1 MERREFLRVVGLGA
15 SAALL
20 AACSA
25 PAAQAPAPTTAPAA
39 TTGAAPTAAPAA
51 PGQPA
56 AAATA
61 APGGSKSNGQ
71 KLTVWGWQSFTPE
84 GDKALGDQ
92 MNQWGSANNTQ
103 VEYVVVENSQFPSKL
118 AAAVEAK
125 APPDVVMLT
134 AAANVLDYAGRDLL
148 VDITDVWNDVSKQA
162 GGFWS
167 YVQPLFKSGSA
178 YYGIPFEA
186 DTSPLFARL
195 DLIEKATGSR
205 DIPKTLDDL
214 TAVTQKIN
222 DPPNLY
228 GLGFTLG
235 RTPDCFGNTLNIIWN
250 DGGALVDKDGK
261 VNLNTPETISA
272 LQRIKGWWDAKL
284 IPPDSPTW
292 DDTGNNNAYQ
302 KKQAAFVLNP
312 PSIYGWMQQNDQ
324 DLLNNSTMAN
334 VPAGKSGSYSGSGS
348 WSWSIFQSSKNVDGG
363 KDLIRY
369 LMDPQRLQAV
379 YSQVGGRWY
388 PIYQDGNKDE
398 YWTSKPQFKF
408 YPDLLQGGRDT
419 SWPASPE
426 PKLFAALGEIQD
438 RLIIPDM
445 VQEIIVKGT
454 AIPDAVK
461 TAHDAMVEVFKARGA
476 NV

>member
-1 MERREFLRVVGLGA
+1 MRRRDFLRTAGLGA
-15 SAALL
+15 GAALL

-25 PAAQAPAPTTAPAA
+25 PAAAPS
-39 TTGAAPTAAPAA
+39 PTAAPA
-51 PGQPA
+51 QP
-56 AAATA
+56 AATA
-61 APGGSKSNGQ
+61 AQPAAGATPQAAAGGGGKSNGS
-71 KLTVWGWQSFTPE
+71 KLSIWGWQSFTPD

-92 MNQWGSANNTQ
+92 MNQWGAANNTQ

-162 GGFWS
+162 GGFWK
-167 YVQPLFKSGSA
+167 YVEPLFKSGSA

-186 DTSPLFARL
+186 ETSPLFARL
-195 DLIEKATGSR
+195 DLIEKANGNR
-205 DIPKTLDDL
+205 DLPKSLDELTDL
-214 TAVTQKIN
+214 TKKIN

-261 VNLNTPETISA
+261 VNLNTAETIAA
-272 LQRIKGWWDAKL
+272 LQRIKDWWDAKL

-324 DLLNNSTMAN
+324 DLLNNSTMAP
-334 VPAGKSGSYSGSGS
+334 VPGGKSGSYSGSGA
-348 WSWSIFQSSKNVDGG
+348 WSWSIFKNSKNVDGG
-363 KDLIRY
+363 KDLIHY
-369 LMDPQRLQAV
+369 LMDPQRLQSV
-379 YSQVGGRWY
+379 YSKVGGRWY

-419 SWPASPE
+419 SWPAQPD
-426 PKLFAALGEIQD
+426 PKLFAAMGEIQD

-461 TAHDAMVEVFKARGA
+461 SAHDAMVEVFKARGA